1 MSQKAKIETWYV
13 RRDGDQGDGCAIR
26 WLSLVQGIEDRVWG
40 EIDQV
45 RTEGDTG
52 WQLIGDSLL
61 LSGYLPVQKISSKT
75 NVDDE
80 VDMTAMIDVVFQL
93 IIFFMVASAL
103 TVHSTLDMPKQ
114 AKQKEEG
121 AGRKMTMETLEET
134 MIVVKITKDG
144 HFVID
149 GENTEKDGLLNMLQ
163 IQLEKEKNKQ
173 SKAMAIDAD
182 DEARHEDVVSVIDAA
197 AAAKVQNITFVAH
210 KKFGE
215 KAP

>member
-1 MSQKAKIETWYV
+1 
-13 RRDGDQGDGCAIR
+13 
-26 WLSLVQGIEDRVWG
+26 
-40 EIDQV
+40 
-45 RTEGDTG
+45 
-52 WQLIGDSLL
+52 
-61 LSGYLPVQKISSKT
+61 
-75 NVDDE
+75 
-80 VDMTAMIDVVFQL
+80 
-93 IIFFMVASAL
+93 
-103 TVHSTLDMPKQ
+103 
-114 AKQKEEG
+114 
-121 AGRKMTMETLEET
+121 
-134 MIVVKITKDG
+134 VKITKDG